1 MDQDEMVRKLV
12 FSLALLVLGG
22 AMVPGLVFGQVSAAN
37 RGLTIQLR
45 GENAKDA
52 PVVANLQLYTKSY
65 ALVIGIN
72 EYRNGWPR
80 LSMAVNDAKAIAKEL
95 DARGFDVTLRTN
107 PNSVQL
113 KNAFEDFF
121 VVKGADPAARLFV
134 WFAGHGHT
142 QGGEGFLIPAD
153 APRPETGAAFKLSAL
168 PMRRFGEY
176 VRLADAKHAY
186 AVFDACFAGTVFNS
200 QRSLPSVAIT
210 RATALPVRQFLTS
223 GDADQTVS
231 DDGAFRELFL
241 RGLKGDEKADANS
254 DGYVTASEMGLF
266 LGDRM
271 TNLTQAAQTPR
282 YGKLRDKDYDR
293 GDFVFRTTA
302 PTEYVAPVQPEPVVV
317 SAPTKRLTNSN
328 WYVGLTA
335 TFQGTRF
342 NQRRQRSTPIK
353 TYFRYRDGL
362 FEGKYVI
369 RNRRGETHGKL
380 GAFKSTGDRQGTFR
394 WQDRRR
400 SGTLRVTFGPHFKSF
415 KGTWVPDRYPN
426 GGGDWSGQR

>member
-1 MDQDEMVRKLV
+1 MVRKLV
-12 FSLALLVLGG
+12 FSVALLVLGG
-22 AMVPGLVFGQVSAAN
+22 ALACERVSAAN

-45 GENAKDA
+45 GVNAKDA
-52 PVVANLQLYTKSY
+52 PVVGNVQLYTKSY

-95 DARGFDVTLRTN
+95 DARGFDVTLKTN

-142 QGGEGFLIPAD
+142 QGGEGFLVPAD

-210 RATALPVRQFLTS
+210 RATTLPVRQFLTS

-293 GDFVFRTTA
+293 GDFVFRTK
-302 PTEYVAPVQPEPVVV
+302 APVQVVTPAQPRPVVV
-317 SAPTKRLTNSN
+317 SAPPTKRLTNSN

-342 NQRRQRSTPIK
+342 TRRRQRTTPIK
-353 TYFRYRDGL
+353 TYFRYRDGV
-362 FEGKYVI
+362 FEGRYII
-369 RNRRGETHGKL
+369 RNRRGEVSGTL
-380 GAFKSTGDRQGTFR
+380 GSFQSTGDRQGTFR

-400 SGTLRVTFGPHFKSF
+400 AGTLRVTFDPHFKSF
-415 KGTWVPDRYPN
+415 NGTWVPDKYPN
-426 GGGDWSGQR
+426 GGGEWSGQR